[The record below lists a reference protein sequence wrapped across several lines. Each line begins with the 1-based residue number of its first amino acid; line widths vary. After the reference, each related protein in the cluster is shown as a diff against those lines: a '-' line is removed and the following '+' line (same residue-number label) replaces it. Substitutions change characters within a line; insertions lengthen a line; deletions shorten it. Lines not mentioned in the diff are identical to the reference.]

1 MPYFVYIVKC
11 IDNSLYTGITTNIT
25 RRIHEHNFTKKGA
38 KYTKTR
44 RPVTLVYS
52 EEYRSRSDAS
62 KREYQIKKLSKIE
75 KEMIIK
81 DEM

>member
-11 IDNSLYTGITTNIT
+11 IDNSLYTGITTNIS